1 MSKNNLIAGFLLGT
15 MCAIL
20 FAPQKG
26 KVLRQSMDRARRTG
40 GNELHPLKNAVS
52 AYFSEILKQ
61 MIKEMPETIKHK
73 NTFKITK
80 L

>member
-1 MSKNNLIAGFLLGT
+1 MSKNNLLAGLLLGT

-26 KVLRQSMDRARRTG
+26 RVLRQSMKRARKTG
-40 GNELHPLKNAVS
+40 GNELHPLKNSVS
-52 AYFSEILKQ
+52 AYFNEILKQ
-61 MIKEMPETIKHK
+61 MIKEMPETIKH
-73 NTFKITK
+73 NNPFKITK